1 MDRSP
6 GMEFIPWAYANAQ
19 SILQGALDCAEAAGR
34 GDCAV
39 LKMLYDCLAL
49 EVQLCN
55 QIGHPRP
62 GKGNEHYFVGSVQR
76 ATGSDSTGSGR
87 ADTEKPASL
96 LPATRAGLWAGA
108 HTGEN

>member
-55 QIGHPRP
+55 QIGQGVLHDGGKNCSCIP
-62 GKGNEHYFVGSVQR
+62 GMGQ
-76 ATGSDSTGSGR
+76 T
-87 ADTEKPASL
+87 L
-96 LPATRAGLWAGA
+96 LSYPQKVLTHSRNAGA
-108 HTGEN
+108 PPT